1 MGRILV
7 IEDNAAMAT
16 WLVQSLQEMV
26 KAQITLALNAL
37 QARIAL
43 RTGPFDLILSDLIVA
58 GQSQYDALEVL
69 ELLGNT
75 QPSSPVIIL
84 SKLDP
89 QVLRARLSRSAPALS
104 ARLEQIQVRGCLVK
118 PFSHSQLRQ
127 LLHPFTRDVAHAAP
141 PSPLSPPSALLPS
154 SPTPSSSPH
163 DPARSGG

>member
-16 WLVQSLQEMV
+16 WLVQNLQEVV
-26 KAQITLALNAL
+26 KAQITLACNAL

-58 GQSQYDALEVL
+58 DHARLDVLEVL
-69 ELLGNT
+69 ELLSRT

-89 QVLRARLSRSAPALS
+89 HALKARLTRSAPALCS
-104 ARLEQIQVRGCLVK
+104 HLEQIQIRGCLVK
-118 PFSHSQLRQ
+118 PFSRRELHQ
-127 LLHPFTRDVAHAAP
+127 LLQRFMGHTVGHAAP
-141 PSPLSPPSALLPS
+141 ILPS
-154 SPTPSSSPH
+154 SPL
-163 DPARSGG
+163 GC